1 MTATPRFAPPAAAQ
15 IAADVERALTE
26 DLGQGDATAA
36 LLPADARAQARLTCR
51 DAAVI
56 AGSAWFDACFR
67 RLDPSVQIDW
77 RVSDGDQVAPGTL
90 LCSLSGHARSL
101 VTAERTALNFLQ
113 LLSATATTTARHVAT
128 VAGTAVRVLD
138 TRKTVPGLRVAQ
150 KYAVRCGG
158 GHNQRM
164 GLYDAILVKENHII
178 AAGGIAAA
186 VSAARRLHPDLPL
199 EVEVENLDELEQ
211 ALQAGVDRIML
222 DNFELEQMRE
232 AVARTAGRVPLE
244 ISGNVD
250 LQTIG
255 DFARTGVDF
264 ISVGA
269 LTKHV
274 HAIDLSLRLQLL

>member
-1 MTATPRFAPPAAAQ
+1 
-15 IAADVERALTE
+15 
-26 DLGQGDATAA
+26 
-36 LLPADARAQARLTCR
+36 
-51 DAAVI
+51 
-56 AGSAWFDACFR
+56 
-67 RLDPSVQIDW
+67 
-77 RVSDGDQVAPGTL
+77 
-90 LCSLSGHARSL
+90 
-101 VTAERTALNFLQ
+101 
-113 LLSATATTTARHVAT
+113 
-128 VAGTAVRVLD
+128 
-138 TRKTVPGLRVAQ
+138 
-150 KYAVRCGG
+150 
-158 GHNQRM
+158 
-164 GLYDAILVKENHII
+164 
-178 AAGGIAAA
+178 
-186 VSAARRLHPDLPL
+186 
-199 EVEVENLDELEQ
+199 VENLDELEQ